1 MAADIAVI
9 GPDGITARATY
20 DSPLRKATGVY
31 LVIVNGVITWR
42 DGQPQTMQFPGQL
55 VS

>member
-1 MAADIAVI
+1 VQ
-9 GPDGITARATY
+9 
-20 DSPLRKATGVY
+20 ATGVD

-42 DGQPQTMQFPGQL
+42 DGEPLTDRFPGQL